1 MQQGMQQGVVKTLTN
16 LIQLK
21 FGNVPEWA
29 RQRVEQASQEQLER
43 WTAAILTADSL
54 ESMLGQH

>member
-1 MQQGMQQGVVKTLTN
+1 MQQGVVKTLTN